1 MSSDKGAEFPASGEF
16 PASYDAVTKIISAV
30 TCVLALV
37 AAVAIHNPIAT
48 AILILVFV
56 LSYAYSPR
64 GYSVSAKTIIVKR
77 LLGNVRIPLED
88 TRVARKIDADD
99 LRGCIRLWGSG
110 GLFGYYGLF
119 RTTKLGRCTWYATNR
134 KKLFVAIGATKTTVF
149 SPDDVDGFLRAIRAE
164 VPAATSESVQTGN
177 RNGKRSCLKSGQHV
191 DRTDH
196 GNLRGIGRVGGNSP
210 HPPYASRDS
219 LSSDASPLAALPRIY
234 SGGDAYT

>member
-1 MSSDKGAEFPASGEF
+1 MSSDQRAEFPASGEF

-48 AILILVFV
+48 TILILVFA

-77 LLGNVRIPLED
+77 LIGNVRISLED
-88 TRVARKIDADD
+88 ARVAKKIDADD
-99 LRGCIRLWGSG
+99 LRGCMRLWGSG

-164 VPAATSESVQTGN
+164 VPAATSESGEPAI
-177 RNGKRSCLKSGQHV
+177 GMESGAASNPASTWIGLILAIFAALVALAGILLILHT
-191 DRTDH
+191 R
-196 GNLRGIGRVGGNSP
+196 RGI
-210 HPPYASRDS
+210 H
-219 LSSDASPLAALPRIY
+219 
-234 SGGDAYT
+234 

>member
-164 VPAATSESVQTGN
+164 VPAATSESVEPAIGME
-177 RNGKRSCLKSGQHV
+177 SGAASNPASMWIGLIMAIFAALVALAGILLILHT
-191 DRTDH
+191 R
-196 GNLRGIGRVGGNSP
+196 RGI
-210 HPPYASRDS
+210 H
-219 LSSDASPLAALPRIY
+219 
-234 SGGDAYT
+234 